1 MSIRVSGRQE
11 SRLLGRVIRVVC
23 RQRERIPEDA
33 RRFFER
39 DPVAGAIAPL
49 LVGIPREL
57 QLSISPKGD
66 GSIVVPPVVRRWRSA
81 AETSGARSGSVRL
94 AEVPIVTPG
103 YVGIAPW
110 VKVLAA
116 DGERRPHAIIA
127 RRRRH
132 LAVELRVHA
141 ASNRFRQ
148 RNAEA
153 ASVTRQSPVLIFG
166 KLYLSPHHDG
176 ASVPSADGAPPM
188 TPSRAATRP
197 GWPVEVK
204 SGATIASDWFGA
216 LGRVV
221 LLLPGC
227 ETGAVVHGGDDRQT
241 HRRRGRP
248 PRRLQPPARALRRRG
263 VAPSSLP
270 VVEVQD

>member
-1 MSIRVSGRQE
+1 M
-11 SRLLGRVIRVVC
+11 
-23 RQRERIPEDA
+23 
-33 RRFFER
+33 
-39 DPVAGAIAPL
+39 
-49 LVGIPREL
+49 
-57 QLSISPKGD
+57 
-66 GSIVVPPVVRRWRSA
+66 
-81 AETSGARSGSVRL
+81 
-94 AEVPIVTPG
+94 TPG

-116 DGERRPHAIIA
+116 DGERRTHAIIA

-197 GWPVEVK
+197 GWPSPPRHDALDIK
-204 SGATIASDWFGA
+204 LSDCEAANLSDCEAANFGVWRSWSA
-216 LGRVV
+216 CWSSRWRKRQS
-221 LLLPGC
+221 
-227 ETGAVVHGGDDRQT
+227 HGGDDRQT
-241 HRRRGRP
+241 CTAGEAVP
-248 PRRLQPPARALRRRG
+248 LADFSRLLARFDDA
-263 VAPSSLP
+263 A
-270 VVEVQD
+270 